1 MSNLLPLTLII
12 PSYNNHKSLNELLN
26 SIIFWSKYPSEI
38 IVSDNSYKKFVI
50 KKKLMSVYKKKKISF
65 KTIYKKNCFP
75 GKARNLAI
83 NKATF
88 SNLAF
93 LDISTFCK
101 NDWLEVNY
109 NLLNKN
115 IDIVHGQTNYLSFS
129 YFSKLFRASSFGS
142 GVLKTLPGSIIKKK
156 VFNKVGLFIEDTR
169 SGEDGFFFK
178 NLLKNNITAVNSTS
192 VLDYTQIIK
201 INILLLSK
209 KWFRNYYHSA
219 SLKFMNTQKFFYLF
233 AFFIFA
239 FSVYLFFINRP
250 LLFIFISGAY
260 LFIRGILIP
269 IIKNRNSTAFV
280 LINFPF
286 ILFISLILDIA
297 KFFGFFFY
305 FFKKTKKILFSS

>member
-156 VFNKVGLFIEDTR
+156 VFNKVGLFIEGTR
-169 SGEDGFFFK
+169 SGEDGVFFE
-178 NLLKNNITAVNSTS
+178 NLLKNNIPSVNSTS
-192 VLDYTQIIK
+192 ILDYTQIIK
-201 INILLLSK
+201 INVLSLFK
-209 KWFRNYYHSA
+209 KWFRNYYHS
-219 SLKFMNTQKFFYLF
+219 SKLKFMNTQKYFYLF
-233 AFFIFA
+233 SFFTFIL
-239 FSVYLFFINRP
+239 SIYLFFIIKS
-250 LLFIFISGAY
+250 LLFIYIICAY
-260 LFIRGILIP
+260 FFIRGILIP
-269 IIKNRNSTAFV
+269 IIKNKNSYFFI
-280 LINFPF
+280 LMNLPF
-286 ILFISLILDIA
+286 ILFMSLILDIA
-297 KFFGFFFY
+297 KFLGFFY
-305 FFKKTKKILFSS
+305 FFLKKL